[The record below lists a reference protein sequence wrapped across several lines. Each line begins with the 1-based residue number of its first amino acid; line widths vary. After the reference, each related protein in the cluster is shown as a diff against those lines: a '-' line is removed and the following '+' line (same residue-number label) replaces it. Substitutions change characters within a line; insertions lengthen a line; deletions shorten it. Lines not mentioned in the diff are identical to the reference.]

1 MKKIKALFYKHHK
14 ILGIIFFIPLF
25 LTAITGVL
33 AVIFEEIFDN
43 RELAHLMIE
52 IHTMDILG
60 IEDIYCVVVGISMI
74 YLLITGLYLS
84 GIFSSKLKRNN

>member
-1 MKKIKALFYKHHK
+1 MKKLKALFHKHHK

-25 LTAITGVL
+25 LTALTGVL
-33 AVIFEEIFDN
+33 AIIFEEVFEN

-60 IEDIYCVVVGISMI
+60 IENIYCVIVGISMI

-84 GIFSSKLKRNN
+84 GIFPVKFKKKN

>member
-1 MKKIKALFYKHHK
+1 MKKLKALFYKHHK

-25 LTAITGVL
+25 LTALTGVL
-33 AVIFEEIFDN
+33 AVIFEEVFEN

-60 IEDIYCVVVGISMI
+60 IEDIYCVIVGISML
-74 YLLITGLYLS
+74 YLLITGLYMS
-84 GIFSSKLKRNN
+84 GIFPFKFKKKN